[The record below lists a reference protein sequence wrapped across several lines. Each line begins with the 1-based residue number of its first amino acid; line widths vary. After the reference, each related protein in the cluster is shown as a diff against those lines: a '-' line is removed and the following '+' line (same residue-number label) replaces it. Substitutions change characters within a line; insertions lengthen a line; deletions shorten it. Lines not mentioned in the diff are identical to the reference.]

1 MKKKDKISKKK
12 KSHTTFADKRI
23 VVDNITGTI
32 LRSFYDMFF

>member
-1 MKKKDKISKKK
+1 MKKKDKISKI
-12 KSHTTFADKRI
+12 SHTTFADKRI